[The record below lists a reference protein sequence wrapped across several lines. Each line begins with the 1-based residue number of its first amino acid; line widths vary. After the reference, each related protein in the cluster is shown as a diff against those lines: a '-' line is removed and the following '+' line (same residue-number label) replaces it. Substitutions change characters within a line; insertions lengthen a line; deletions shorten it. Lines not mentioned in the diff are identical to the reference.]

1 MPGPISGPNPGP
13 RLSPPAA
20 PNLEVAKLEAR
31 EAALAAGDEVAVGAD
46 EGLEEVDEEEEP
58 KVASFMDT
66 WQVAS

>member
-1 MPGPISGPNPGP
+1 M
-13 RLSPPAA
+13 
-20 PNLEVAKLEAR
+20 AKLEAR
-31 EAALAAGDEVAVGAD
+31 EAVLAAGDEVAVGAD